1 MQRGLVLAGALL
13 LGIGLAVF
21 LGLRHTAD
29 YSTPRSAALTFY
41 IALMTDDLSTAR
53 ESVCDPKQ
61 AELMDDLRGMIQ
73 SVLVARDAAIARFG
87 DMGQGVSGGLP
98 SLDDLSGADEQVEG
112 DSAALLCID
121 PGTITLRL
129 KRSAE
134 QWKVDLFATFSL
146 SPSDHAMA
154 RRMLQAAGISI
165 SEHAKGIQEGK
176 YPTAH
181 EANTA
186 LKAALAQAAVNA
198 KMGQLFGW

>member
-13 LGIGLAVF
+13 LGIGLAMF
-21 LGLRHTAD
+21 LGLRHTVD

-41 IALMTDDLSTAR
+41 VALITDDLPTAR
-53 ESVCDPKQ
+53 ASVCDSTQ

-73 SVLVARDAAIARFG
+73 SVLTARDAAIARFG

-98 SLDDLSGADEQVEG
+98 SLDDLAAADEHVEG
-112 DSAALLCID
+112 NSAALHCID
-121 PGTITLRL
+121 PSTLSLRL

-146 SPSDHAMA
+146 STSDHAMA
-154 RRMLQAAGISI
+154 RRMMQLAGVSI
-165 SEHAKGIQEGK
+165 AEHAKSIQDGK
-176 YPTAH
+176 YGTAH

-186 LKAALAQAAVNA
+186 LKTALAQAAVNA
-198 KMGQLFGW
+198 KIGQLFGR